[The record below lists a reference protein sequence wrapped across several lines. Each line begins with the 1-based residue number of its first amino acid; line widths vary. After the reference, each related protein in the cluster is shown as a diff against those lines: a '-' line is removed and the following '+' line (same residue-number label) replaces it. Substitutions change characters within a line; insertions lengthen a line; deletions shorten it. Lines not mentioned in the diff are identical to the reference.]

1 MSKDLKSLPIADTVK
16 EISSIYFLTL
26 AQETNNIPIILS
38 QQKSKPPKRQ
48 QKIKNKNLYTEDKV
62 ERSEEE
68 SLHPVKKMKV
78 EDEKD
83 KGSYIFGPF
92 HAIEAEEEG
101 LASNMNANIK
111 VVRKEEETNNL
122 KEKIISMTE
131 DNDMRI
137 KLCNEEINTIRE
149 DAKIIVEDDI
159 EKEDNKR
166 TNNIKKGDAALAEF
180 LLLSFKIYTQKVN
193 IEKEDNIRSNNIEKD
208 DGVLAEDDIA
218 KEDNKVTNNIEKGD
232 DSLVEDDIAKEDNKG
247 TFNIEKGD
255 VALLEDDIEDVGRK
269 CERFYPSIDNLLK
282 ALQISLNFEIPPG
295 YIITTSYCPG
305 KYLVIKTKIQEFMR
319 NYRERNNLRILDKVI
334 FRENDMQNLIF
345 YFEKERE

>member
-1 MSKDLKSLPIADTVK
+1 MSKDIKSLPIADTVK
-16 EISSIYFLTL
+16 AILSIYFLTL

-101 LASNMNANIK
+101 LVSNMHANIK

-122 KEKIISMTE
+122 KEKIISITE

-137 KLCNEEINTIRE
+137 KLGNEEINIIRE

-166 TNNIKKGDAALAEF
+166 TNNIKNGDAALAEF

-193 IEKEDNIRSNNIEKD
+193 IEKEDNKRSNNIEKY

-232 DSLVEDDIAKEDNKG
+232 DSLVEDDIE
-247 TFNIEKGD
+247 E
-255 VALLEDDIEDVGRK
+255 VGRK